1 MTSESLFA
9 TCAVK
14 VAGDSSLYNNGGILE
29 CVSDHLEEQAA
40 LEAANTVSWLLVL
53 AGALIFFMQ
62 AGFASK

>member
-14 VAGDSSLYNNGGILE
+14 VAGGGLYDNGGVLE

-40 LEAANTVSWLLVL
+40 LEASNMVSWLLVL